1 MSEFKSQLK
10 AAQAYLDAGLCV
22 LPAIRMEKRPAI
34 GKWKQFQQRIP
45 TSAELSSWSWDD
57 GLCIICGKVSGK
69 LEIIDFDGGGVL
81 LPAWLQSIP
90 EDLRDRLVI
99 ESTPSGGSHA
109 IYQCDTS
116 VSGNLKLAQRKTGDT
131 VQTLIETRG
140 EGGLFLCAP
149 TPGYE
154 LTHGDIANLPILTEA
169 QRDTLLNAAWQLN
182 EYESESSATGANVSR
197 TLANHS
203 NMCQTMPDLS
213 HMCELSSHSGH
224 CALDH
229 SHDTPFRTDRPGD
242 DFNKRGDVREW
253 LLKHDWV
260 LDKPGENEQWRRP
273 GKTTQHSATLK
284 NGVFSVFS
292 TNAHPFEASKS
303 YSPFHVYTVL
313 EHGGDFSA
321 AARALSEMGYGS
333 DDSTEVHPDVDLT
346 GILNQCANSKTTE
359 SPSDINLPIVKLKDL
374 ITTFNGLHKPI
385 VHGLLRE
392 GETMNIIASPKMG
405 KSLLVSGLAISIAT
419 GMDWF
424 GMNVE
429 QGQVLHID
437 NELHVPTITDRYL
450 KITKAMNLSHH
461 LFSDNIDIVCHRGK
475 LKDLVAM
482 GSMFDKIEPGQYKL
496 IIIDAFYRALPQ
508 DTDEN
513 DNGAIASL
521 YNRIDHY
528 AAKLQCAF
536 AMIHHTSKGNQSSK
550 AVTDVGA
557 GAGSQSRAADTHL
570 VIRPHE
576 EDDIVVLEAA
586 VRSWPAMPPKAL
598 RLEWPLFIPT
608 EEVDTSALMG
618 SAKPKSQ
625 AQPKLSEITLEQ
637 FVDQCIA
644 INDPC
649 SRQSVVYEA
658 AQRLKLSE
666 RKADEM
672 LGLAIE
678 RKQVAKFRHKSSVL
692 FVKCRGNHTS
702 ENALRAAAMLAHD
715 PDLDIPQT
723 AALLGIS
730 ERYLRQIRNE
740 K

>member
-1 MSEFKSQLK
+1 MQLTDGQLNK
-10 AAQAYLDAGLCV
+10 VAQNYLDAGLCV
-22 LPAIRMEKRPAI
+22 LPAIRAEKRPAI

-45 TSAELSSWSWDD
+45 TSAELSSWPWND
-57 GLCIICGKVSGK
+57 GLCIICGKVSGN
-69 LEIIDFDGGGVL
+69 LEIIDFDGGGEL
-81 LPAWLQSIP
+81 LPAWLKAIP
-90 EDLRDRLVI
+90 NDLRERLVI
-99 ESTPSGGSHA
+99 ESTPSGGSHV
-109 IYQCDTS
+109 IYQCS
-116 VSGNLKLAQRKTGDT
+116 VPVSGNLKLAQRKTGDT

-140 EGGLFLCAP
+140 EGGLFLCVP
-149 TPGYE
+149 TSGYE
-154 LTHGDIANLPILTEA
+154 VTQGDIANLPILTETE
-169 QRDTLLNAAWQLN
+169 RDTLLDAAWQLN
-182 EYESESSATGANVSR
+182 EYEFESSATGANISR
-197 TLANHS
+197 TSAENS
-203 NMCQTMPDLS
+203 D
-213 HMCELSSHSGH
+213 MCELSSHN
-224 CALDH
+224 
-229 SHDTPFRTDRPGD
+229 TTWRIDRPGD

-260 LDKPGENEQWRRP
+260 LDQPGENEHWRRP
-273 GKTTQHSATLK
+273 GKTVNHSATLK

-292 TNAHPFEASKS
+292 TNAHPFEAQKY
-303 YSPFHVYTVL
+303 YSPFHVYTLL

-321 AARALSEMGYGS
+321 AARALSELGYGN
-333 DDSTEVHPDVDLT
+333 DDSASNNDVDLT
-346 GILNQCANSKTTE
+346 GILNQCANSKNTE
-359 SPSDINLPIVKLKDL
+359 SMSDDKLPIVRLKDL

-385 VHGLLRE
+385 VHGMLRE

-536 AMIHHTSKGNQSSK
+536 AMIHHTSKGNQSGK

-598 RLEWPLFIPT
+598 RLEWPLFVPT
-608 EEVDTSALMG
+608 EEVDTSALLG
-618 SAKPKSQ
+618 SAKPKTK
-625 AQPKLSEITLEQ
+625 AVEVTMDEFIDE
-637 FVDQCIA
+637 CIA

-649 SRQSVVYEA
+649 SKRSIQYEA
-658 AQRLKLSE
+658 AQRLQLSE
-666 RKADEM
+666 RRFREM
-672 LGLAIE
+672 LDLALE
-678 RKQVAKFRHKSSVL
+678 RESVIKIRNGSKIQYVKNRPGYTGDKAQLVAAVI
-692 FVKCRGNHTS
+692 
-702 ENALRAAAMLAHD
+702 AHN
-715 PDLDIPQT
+715 PDAP
-723 AALLGIS
+723 LLEIAEKAGVS

>member
-1 MSEFKSQLK
+1 MQLTDGQLNK
-10 AAQAYLDAGLCV
+10 VAQNYLHAGLCV
-22 LPAIRMEKRPAI
+22 LPAIRAEKRPAI

-45 TSAELSSWSWDD
+45 TSAELSSWSWND
-57 GLCIICGKVSGK
+57 GLCIICGKVSGN
-69 LEIIDFDGGGVL
+69 LEIIDFDGGGEL
-81 LPAWLQSIP
+81 LPAWLKSIP
-90 EDLRDRLVI
+90 NDLRERLVI
-99 ESTPSGGSHA
+99 ESTPSGGCHV
-109 IYQCDTS
+109 IYQCD
-116 VSGNLKLAQRKTGDT
+116 VPISGNLKLAQRKTDDK
-131 VQTLIETRG
+131 VHTLIETRG

-149 TPGYE
+149 TLGYE
-154 LTHGDIANLPILTEA
+154 LKQGDIANLPILTETE
-169 QRDTLLNAAWQLN
+169 RDVLLEAAWQLN
-182 EYESESSATGANVSR
+182 EYESEASATGANVSR
-197 TLANHS
+197 TSANNS
-203 NMCQTMPDLS
+203 D
-213 HMCELSSHSGH
+213 MCELSSHSGQ
-224 CALDH
+224 CASDH
-229 SHDTPFRTDRPGD
+229 SHNTTWRTDRPGD

-253 LLKHDWV
+253 LRKHDWV
-260 LDKPGENEQWRRP
+260 LDQPGENERWRRP
-273 GKTTQHSATLK
+273 GKSVNHSATLK

-292 TNAHPFEASKS
+292 TNAHPFEAQKY
-303 YSPFHVYTVL
+303 YSPFHVYTLL
-313 EHGGDFSA
+313 EHGGDFTA
-321 AARALSEMGYGS
+321 AARALSELGYGC
-333 DDSTEVHPDVDLT
+333 DDTASNDDVDLT

-359 SPSDINLPIVKLKDL
+359 STSDDKLPIVRLKDL

-385 VHGLLRE
+385 VHGMLRE

-450 KITKAMNLSHH
+450 KITKAMNLPHH

-536 AMIHHTSKGNQSSK
+536 AMIHHTSKGNQSGK

-598 RLEWPLFIPT
+598 RLEWPLFVPT

-658 AQRLKLSE
+658 AQQLKLSE

-715 PDLDIPQT
+715 PDLNIPQT